1 MQLDSTIAPQQTQPC
16 SIALGY
22 FDGVHIGHRDVI
34 SAAVSYANQNN
45 CLPAVFTFALPP
57 QSKVKGSRILSE
69 QEKLRRLQQL
79 GIVRC
84 FEPPFE
90 DIRQMTPQQFVQ
102 QYLKEHCGAQAVF
115 CGENFTFG
123 KDKAGTIEVLK
134 TLCAECG
141 IHLQVVPISW
151 QGGAPVSSTRIR
163 GLLEQGDI
171 PAANTLLA
179 QRYCVDS
186 VIQHGAGNGKVWG
199 FPTINQ
205 VFAPG
210 MLIPKHG
217 VYITQVQLQDGTRLP
232 GATGLG
238 TRPTVSG
245 EGVTCETFLPGYE
258 GDLYGQTVRVEFC
271 KYLKPTV
278 KFDSVDE
285 LKEYVFSAAQAALDY
300 FKQN

>member
-1 MQLDSTIAPQQTQPC
+1 MQLDSTIAAQNTQPC
-16 SIALGY
+16 SVALGY
-22 FDGVHIGHRDVI
+22 FDGVHVGHREVI
-34 SAAVSYANQNN
+34 KAAVSYAEKNH
-45 CLPAVFTFALPP
+45 CLPAVFTFALSP
-57 QSKVKGSRILSE
+57 QNSLKGSRILSE

-79 GIVRC
+79 GIARC
-84 FEPPFE
+84 FEPSFE

-102 QYLKEHCGAQAVF
+102 RYLKQHCNAKAVF

-123 KDKAGTIEVLK
+123 KDKSGTIELLH
-134 TLCAECG
+134 TLCSEND

-151 QGGAPVSSTRIR
+151 QGGEPVSSTRIR
-163 GLLEQGDI
+163 KLLEQGDI
-171 PAANTLLA
+171 PTVNALLA

-186 VIQHGAGNGKVWG
+186 TIQHGAGNGKVWG

-205 VFAPG
+205 VFASG

-217 VYITQVQLQDGTRLP
+217 VYITEVELQDGTRLP

-271 KYLKPTV
+271 EYLKPTV
-278 KFDSVDE
+278 KFDSVEE

-300 FKQN
+300 FRK